1 MGDLRPSVGAV
12 VTHLI
17 LVKGVPHMRKL
28 RLEKQVACTGGW
40 SSQRAPG
47 SSWWAVQRCSRV
59 GFGRVLRRALAPWH
73 AVVTPRQVHASGTS
87 GFLWAPDLSSRDLPA
102 TRPPTP

>member
-1 MGDLRPSVGAV
+1 MGALRPSVGAV

-40 SSQRAPG
+40 SSQRAQEAAG
-47 SSWWAVQRCSRV
+47 GQCRGVH
-59 GFGRVLRRALAPWH
+59 VLALEE
-73 AVVTPRQVHASGTS
+73 
-87 GFLWAPDLSSRDLPA
+87 F
-102 TRPPTP
+102 